1 MRRLCTTFT
10 RIGLLGRF
18 TLLSLTATVLLGVV
32 LGDLVERQIRVRA
45 IRSAAQSAQLVARFG
60 IQAQLSYTDT
70 EKGLDPMSIPAL
82 DYLFL
87 SGYQAGSLAQVEVI
101 NTRRRVIYSNNHA
114 LIGKTAAPD
123 DGLTAALNGQTSA
136 AVVHSTQAAP
146 GGHGLIESFVPL
158 RFSSVGK
165 PDGAFEVYT
174 NYAPVAAAIAN
185 DTHRLYLAL
194 AIGLVLFYV
203 CLFRIVARASR
214 QLRRQANENHRH
226 ARLDALTSLPNRRAF
241 FEHAGEALPEHPSGD
256 LCAVMVIDLD
266 RFKEVNDTLG
276 HHTGDLLLQAVAMR
290 IREAVR
296 DRDVLA
302 RLGGDEFVVLLR
314 DASDQVA
321 REVAQRIGVA
331 LGQRFNVD
339 GATMDIEASIGVALY
354 PDHGTDVNV
363 LLQRADLAMY
373 RAKERHDGFSLYTA
387 ELDSDQP
394 GQMSL
399 LGDLRHALEH
409 DELTLHYQP
418 KASLATGQVTHVE
431 ALVRWERPGHGLQP
445 PSEFIPLAE
454 RTGLIK
460 QLSVSVLDAAL
471 RQMRA
476 WSDAGRDLTVA
487 VNLSARNLLE
497 DDLPETVA
505 GLLAAHGVA
514 ADRLILEIT
523 ESAVMSDETHSM
535 EVLVR
540 LSELGVCLSIDDFG
554 TGYSSLSR
562 LRRLPVDEIKIDRS
576 FVAHMDRERGDALIV
591 QSTVELAHNLGLRVV
606 AEGVETD
613 AIWNALGQLG
623 CDYAQGYFL
632 CRPMTAE
639 ALCEWLGEA
648 GVAPGDVLVRRAC

>member
-1 MRRLCTTFT
+1 MPRLRTTFT
-10 RIGLLGRF
+10 KIGLLGRF
-18 TLLSLTATVLLGVV
+18 TLLSLAATIALGMA
-32 LGDLVERQIRVRA
+32 LGELVTHDIRTRA
-45 IRSAAQSAQLVARFG
+45 LRSAAQSAHLVASFG
-60 IQAQLSYTDT
+60 LQAQLSYTDI
-70 EKGLDPMSIPAL
+70 ERGLDPTSIPAL

-87 SGYQAGSLAQVEVI
+87 SGYQAGTLAQVEVV
-101 NTRRRVIYSNNHA
+101 NTHRRVVYSNNHA
-114 LIGKTAAPD
+114 LIGKTAPPAA
-123 DGLTAALNGQTSA
+123 GLTAALKGQTTA
-136 AVVHSTQAAP
+136 EVVGR
-146 GGHGLIESFVPL
+146 GGKMIESFVPL
-158 RFSSVGK
+158 RFSTVGA

-174 NYAPVAAAIAN
+174 LYAPVAAAIAH
-185 DTHRLYLAL
+185 DTGHLYLAL
-194 AIGLVLFYV
+194 AVGLVLFYLL
-203 CLFRIVARASR
+203 LFRIVSGASR

-226 ARLDALTSLPNRRAF
+226 ARLDALTALPNRRAF
-241 FEHAGEALPEHPSGD
+241 FEHAAAAVPGQVASD
-256 LCAVMVIDLD
+256 SCAVMVVDLD

-276 HHTGDLLLQAVAMR
+276 HHSGDLLLQAVALR
-290 IREAVR
+290 IRDAVR
-296 DRDVLA
+296 DRDVVS
-302 RLGGDEFVVLLR
+302 RLGGDEFAVLLR
-314 DASDQVA
+314 GASEEVS
-321 REVAQRIGVA
+321 REVAERIGAA
-331 LGQRFNVD
+331 LAQRFNVD

-354 PDHGTDVNV
+354 PDHGEDVNV

-373 RAKERHDGFSLYTA
+373 RAKERHDGFSLYTS

-418 KASLATGQVTHVE
+418 KALLASGGVSHVE

-471 RQMRA
+471 RQVRA
-476 WSDAGRDLTVA
+476 WTEEGMDLTVA

-497 DDLPETVA
+497 ADLPQTVA
-505 GLLAAHGVA
+505 GLLAEHGVA
-514 ADRLILEIT
+514 AHRLILEIT

-606 AEGVETD
+606 AEGVETET
-613 AIWNALGQLG
+613 IWNALRQLG

-632 CRPMTAE
+632 CRPMAPDDLR
-639 ALCEWLGEA
+639 AWLARA
-648 GVAPGDVLVRRAC
+648 GDAAQVATGR

>member
-1 MRRLCTTFT
+1 MRRLCTTFA

-18 TLLSLTATVLLGVV
+18 TLLSLTATLLLGVV
-32 LGDLVERQIRVRA
+32 LGDLVERQIRTRA
-45 IRSAAQSAQLVARFG
+45 IHSAAQSAQLVARFG

-87 SGYQAGSLAQVEVI
+87 SGYQAGSLARVEVI
-101 NTRRRVIYSNNHA
+101 NAGGRVIYSNNHT
-114 LIGKTAAPD
+114 LIGKRAARESGLAVALQGQTAAD
-123 DGLTAALNGQTSA
+123 VVRGKQAL
-136 AVVHSTQAAP
+136 P
-146 GGHGLIESFVPL
+146 GGGHELIESFVPL
-158 RFSSVGK
+158 RFSTVGK

-174 NYAPVAAAIAN
+174 NYAPVAAAIAH

-194 AIGLVLFYV
+194 AIGLLLSYL

-214 QLRRQANENHRH
+214 QLRRQSRENHHH
-226 ARLDALTSLPNRRAF
+226 ARLDALTALPNRRAF
-241 FEHAGEALPEHPSGD
+241 FEHAAEALPGAPSGD
-256 LCAVMVIDLD
+256 PCAVMVIDLD

-276 HHTGDLLLQAVAMR
+276 HHSGDLLLQAVALR

-302 RLGGDEFVVLLR
+302 RLGGDEFIILLR
-314 DASDQVA
+314 DASEEVA
-321 REVAQRIGVA
+321 REVAARIGAA
-331 LGQRFNVD
+331 LGRRFNIG

-354 PDHGTDVNV
+354 PPHGADVNV

-399 LGDLRHALEH
+399 LGDLRHALENG
-409 DELTLHYQP
+409 ELTLHYQP
-418 KASLATGQVTHVE
+418 KASLATGEVSHVE

-460 QLSVSVLDAAL
+460 QLSVSVLDTAL
-471 RQMRA
+471 RQTRA
-476 WSDAGRDLTVA
+476 WAETGRSLTVA

-505 GLLAAHGVA
+505 GLLADHGVPA
-514 ADRLILEIT
+514 GRLILEIT
-523 ESAVMSDETHSM
+523 ESAIMSDETHSM
-535 EVLVR
+535 DVLVR

-606 AEGVETD
+606 AEGVETK
-613 AIWNALGQLG
+613 AIWDALRELG

-632 CRPMTAE
+632 RKPMPPDE
-639 ALCEWLGEA
+639 LCAWLGLA
-648 GVAPGDVLVRRAC
+648 GTETPVAAGG

>member
-1 MRRLCTTFT
+1 MRRLCTTFA

-18 TLLSLTATVLLGVV
+18 TLLSLTATLLLGVV
-32 LGDLVERQIRVRA
+32 LGDLVERQIRTRA
-45 IRSAAQSAQLVARFG
+45 IHSAAQSAQLVARFG

-70 EKGLDPMSIPAL
+70 EKGLDPMAVPAL
-82 DYLFL
+82 DLLFL

-101 NTRRRVIYSNNHA
+101 NAHRRVIYSNNHA
-114 LIGKTAAPD
+114 LIGKAAAPAQ
-123 DGLTAALNGQTSA
+123 GLTAALNGQTSA
-136 AVVHSTQAAP
+136 QVVYCKQAPP
-146 GGHGLIESFVPL
+146 GSHHLIESFVPL
-158 RFSSVGK
+158 RFSTVGK

-174 NYAPVAAAIAN
+174 NYAPVAAAIAH

-194 AIGLVLFYV
+194 AIGLLLFYL

-214 QLRRQANENHRH
+214 QLRRQSRENHHH
-226 ARLDALTSLPNRRAF
+226 ARLDALTALPNRRAF
-241 FEHAGEALPEHPSGD
+241 FEHAAEALPGGPSGD
-256 LCAVMVIDLD
+256 PCAVMVIDLD

-276 HHTGDLLLQAVAMR
+276 HHSGDLLLQAVALR

-314 DASDQVA
+314 DASAEVA
-321 REVAQRIGVA
+321 REVAARIGAA
-331 LGQRFNVD
+331 LGRRFNVG

-354 PDHGTDVNV
+354 PPHGADVNV

-399 LGDLRHALEH
+399 LGDLRHGLENG
-409 DELTLHYQP
+409 ELTLHYQP
-418 KASLATGQVTHVE
+418 KASLATGEVSHVE

-460 QLSVSVLDAAL
+460 QLSVSVLDTAL

-476 WSDAGRDLTVA
+476 WADSGRDLTVA

-505 GLLAAHGVA
+505 GLLADHGVPA
-514 ADRLILEIT
+514 GRLILEIT
-523 ESAVMSDETHSM
+523 ESAIMSDETHSM
-535 EVLVR
+535 DVLVR

-591 QSTVELAHNLGLRVV
+591 QSTIELAHNLGLRVV
-606 AEGVETD
+606 AEGVETK
-613 AIWNALGQLG
+613 AIWDALRELG

-632 CRPMTAE
+632 RKPMPPDE
-639 ALCEWLGEA
+639 LCAWLGQA
-648 GVAPGDVLVRRAC
+648 GTGTPVAAGG